1 VAFLRDAS
9 LPHGGV
15 LVATQQAAREI
26 KDLPPGTVILGGPPP
41 ELDTPTQVQ
50 EHHDL
55 ENF

>member
-1 VAFLRDAS
+1 MAFLRDAS